1 MPDPSRLEVSG
12 PVLFA
17 RYAFPPNL
25 HGYCGPADHDEF
37 FSSGAAK
44 DQRGLRAMAQQFA
57 GAWPYLQLI
66 AGATGLTDPLD
77 ARVVQAYW
85 VGSPRLDRVGAA
97 ATGNSMQE
105 RFRRLAGPQ
114 FGDITEGVLAG
125 GVPHHSFAV
134 FCVYPFTSL
143 LSNASKA
150 EYALTVLDRCRI
162 RWGRVRSVHG
172 DHVVVDSQP
181 LTWDGRRLDFGPTK
195 TETVVQAR
203 AGVGIAGPLEVG
215 DWVSLHWE
223 WVCER
228 LTNGQVAQLR
238 HYTRRHLAIV
248 NNADRGPLVAPILG

>member
-1 MPDPSRLEVSG
+1 MPEPPRQEVAG

-25 HGYCGPADHDEF
+25 HGYCGPADHEEF
-37 FSSGAAK
+37 FSSGAAG
-44 DQRGLRAMAQQFA
+44 DHRGLRAMAQQFA

-77 ARVVQAYW
+77 RRVVQAYW
-85 VGSPRLDRVGAA
+85 VGSPRLDRVRTQ

-105 RFRRLAGPQ
+105 RFRHLAGPQ
-114 FGDITEGVLAG
+114 FGDITAGVLAG

-143 LSNASKA
+143 LTNASKA

-162 RWGRVRSVHG
+162 RWGRVRAVQG
-172 DHVVVDSQP
+172 DQVVVASEP
-181 LTWDGRRLDFGPTK
+181 LTWDGRRLAFGPTQ
-195 TETVVQAR
+195 TETVVQSLD
-203 AGVGIAGPLEVG
+203 GVGIAGSIKVG

-228 LTNGQVAQLR
+228 LTDAQVAQLR
-238 HYTRRHLAIV
+238 HYTQRHLAIV
-248 NNADRGPLVAPILG
+248 NNAARGSLVAPILG